1 MHGRGDVLMKVAIV
15 GAGKL
20 GLNVTEALMG
30 SGYEVMLIDKNSE
43 LLQKVSNQLDLLTVA
58 GNAKDVDLLTSA
70 NIHTYDF
77 LVAVTDNDEKNM
89 VICSLA
95 KKLGCSK
102 VVARVRDPE
111 YVNQLDFIKEAM
123 NIDYIVNPDL
133 SIANEIYK
141 YLVEKY
147 TLTDGY
153 FSTGLI
159 SIIEFSADR
168 LPVILGK
175 KIEEVGR
182 MLDNM
187 LVVAISRNGKIIIP
201 RGNTDVQ
208 EEDFLYVLGTDETV
222 LKLKDIVHERE
233 RYTDL
238 QKVMIAGGGKSGFYL
253 AKQLADFNI
262 SVKIIE
268 IDKARCEY
276 LSEHLDNVLILH
288 GDATDLNLL
297 EDENIDEMDAFV
309 TVTGFDEEN
318 LLLALIANQKNIED
332 VVAKVSRKSYADL
345 IEKMGISM
353 ALNPLDMTATEILRF
368 IQGSK
373 HILFSKMIQGQAEF
387 IEIVATK
394 NMRLTD
400 SPISELKIPEGII
413 IAAIH
418 RGDEAIIPRGS
429 TIIEEGDK
437 VIILFLLSQLPKL
450 EKYFQ
455 SRKWNFIS

>member
-1 MHGRGDVLMKVAIV
+1 MKVAIV

-20 GLNVTEALMG
+20 GLSVTEALMG
-30 SGYEVMLIDKNSE
+30 GGYEVMLIDQDSE
-43 LLQKVSNQLDLLTVA
+43 LLQKLSNQLDLLTVE
-58 GNAKDVDLLTSA
+58 GNAKDVDLLKSA

-102 VVARVRDPE
+102 VIARIRDPE

-133 SIANEIYK
+133 SIAKEIYK

-159 SIIEFSADR
+159 SVIEFTADR
-168 LPVILGK
+168 LPSIIGK
-175 KIEEVGR
+175 KIVEVGK

-201 RGNTDVQ
+201 RGNTEV
-208 EEDFLYVLGTDETV
+208 EEDDYLYVIGNDETV
-222 LKLKDIVHERE
+222 LKLKDRVHERE

-238 QKVMIAGGGKSGFYL
+238 EKVMIAGGGKIGFYL

-262 SVKIIE
+262 YVKIIE
-268 IDKARCEY
+268 VDKARCEY
-276 LSEHLDNVLILH
+276 LSEHLDNVMILH
-288 GDATDLNLL
+288 GDATDLQLL
-297 EDENIDEMDAFV
+297 EDENFDEMDAFV
-309 TVTGFDEEN
+309 SVTGFDEEN

-373 HILFSKMIQGQAEF
+373 HILFSQIIQGQAEF
-387 IEIVATK
+387 VEIVATQ
-394 NMRLTD
+394 NMHLTD
-400 SPISELKIPEGII
+400 CPISELKLPEGII

-418 RGDEAIIPRGS
+418 RGDEAIIPQGS
-429 TIIEEGDK
+429 TVIEEGDK

-450 EKYFQ
+450 EKFFQ
-455 SRKWNFIS
+455 PRKWGFIS

>member
-1 MHGRGDVLMKVAIV
+1 MKVAIV

-20 GLNVTEALMG
+20 GLSVTEALMG
-30 SGYEVMLIDKNSE
+30 GGYEVMLIDQDSE
-43 LLQKVSNQLDLLTVA
+43 LLQKLSNQLDLLTVE
-58 GNAKDVDLLTSA
+58 GNAKDVDLLKSA

-102 VVARVRDPE
+102 VIARIRDPE

-133 SIANEIYK
+133 SIAKEIYK

-159 SIIEFSADR
+159 SVIEFTADR
-168 LPVILGK
+168 LPSIIGK
-175 KIEEVGR
+175 KIVEVGK

-201 RGNTDVQ
+201 RGNTEV
-208 EEDFLYVLGTDETV
+208 EEDDYLYVIGNDETV
-222 LKLKDIVHERE
+222 LKLKDRVHERE

-238 QKVMIAGGGKSGFYL
+238 EKVMIAGGGKIGFYL

-262 SVKIIE
+262 YVKIIE
-268 IDKARCEY
+268 VDKARCEY
-276 LSEHLDNVLILH
+276 LSEHLDNVMILH
-288 GDATDLNLL
+288 GDATDLQLL
-297 EDENIDEMDAFV
+297 EDENFDEMDAFV
-309 TVTGFDEEN
+309 SVTGFDEEN

-373 HILFSKMIQGQAEF
+373 HILFSQIIQGQAEF
-387 IEIVATK
+387 VEIVATQ
-394 NMRLTD
+394 NMHLTD
-400 SPISELKIPEGII
+400 CPISELKLPEGII

-429 TIIEEGDK
+429 TVIEEGDK

-450 EKYFQ
+450 EKFFQ
-455 SRKWNFIS
+455 PRKWGFIS

>member
-1 MHGRGDVLMKVAIV
+1 MKVAIV

-20 GLNVTEALMG
+20 GLSVTEALMG
-30 SGYEVMLIDKNSE
+30 GGYEVMLIDQDSE
-43 LLQKVSNQLDLLTVA
+43 LLQKLSNQLDLLTVE
-58 GNAKDVDLLTSA
+58 GNAKDVDLLKSA

-102 VVARVRDPE
+102 VIARIRDPE

-133 SIANEIYK
+133 SIAKEIYK

-153 FSTGLI
+153 FSTELI
-159 SIIEFSADR
+159 SVIEFTADR
-168 LPVILGK
+168 LPSIIGK
-175 KIEEVGR
+175 KIVEVGK

-201 RGNTDVQ
+201 RGNTEV
-208 EEDFLYVLGTDETV
+208 EEDDYLYVIGNDETV
-222 LKLKDIVHERE
+222 LKLKDRVHERE

-238 QKVMIAGGGKSGFYL
+238 EKVMIAGGGKIGFYL

-262 SVKIIE
+262 YVKIIE
-268 IDKARCEY
+268 VDKARCEY
-276 LSEHLDNVLILH
+276 LSEHLDNVMILH
-288 GDATDLNLL
+288 GDATDLQLL
-297 EDENIDEMDAFV
+297 EDENFDEMDAFV
-309 TVTGFDEEN
+309 SVTGFDEEN
-318 LLLALIANQKNIED
+318 LLLALIANQKNIKD

-373 HILFSKMIQGQAEF
+373 HILFSQIIQGQAEF
-387 IEIVATK
+387 VEIVATQ
-394 NMRLTD
+394 NMHLTD
-400 SPISELKIPEGII
+400 CPISELKLPEGII

-429 TIIEEGDK
+429 TVIEEGDK

-450 EKYFQ
+450 EKFFQ
-455 SRKWNFIS
+455 PRKWGFIS

>member
-1 MHGRGDVLMKVAIV
+1 MKVAIA

-20 GLNVTEALMG
+20 GLNITEALMG
-30 SGYEVMLIDKNSE
+30 SGYEVMLIDKDPV
-43 LLQKVSNQLDLLTVA
+43 LLQKVSNQFDLLTIT
-58 GNAKDVDLLTSA
+58 GNAKDVDLLKKV
-70 NIHTYDF
+70 NINTYDY

-89 VICSLA
+89 AICSFA
-95 KKLGCSK
+95 KKLGCAQ
-102 VVARVRDPE
+102 VIARVRDPE
-111 YVNQLDFIKEAM
+111 YVNQLNFIKEAM

-141 YLVEKY
+141 YLVDKF
-147 TLTDGY
+147 TLTNGY
-153 FSTGLI
+153 LSTGLI
-159 SIIEFSADR
+159 SIIEFTSDS
-168 LPVILGK
+168 LPIVINK
-175 KIEEVGR
+175 KISEISK
-182 MLDNM
+182 MLDDM

-201 RGNTDVQ
+201 KGDTEVLD
-208 EEDFLYVLGTDETV
+208 EDFLYVLGTDEKV
-222 LKLKDIVHERE
+222 KKLKNIVHAKAQH
-233 RYTDL
+233 TDL
-238 QKVMIAGGGKSGFYL
+238 QKVMIAGGGKSGYYL
-253 AKQLADFNI
+253 AQQLANFNI

-309 TVTGFDEEN
+309 SVTGFDEEN

-387 IEIVATK
+387 IEILATK
-394 NMRLTD
+394 NMRLVGT
-400 SPISELKIPEGII
+400 PISNLKLPEGII
-413 IAAIH
+413 IAAVH
-418 RGDEAIIPRGS
+418 RDDQAIIPRGD
-429 TIIEEGDK
+429 TIIQEGDK
-437 VIILFLLSQLPKL
+437 VIILFLLSNLQKV
-450 EKYFQ
+450 EKIFQ
-455 SRKWNFIS
+455 TKKWNFVL

>member
-1 MHGRGDVLMKVAIV
+1 MKVAIV

-20 GLNVTEALMG
+20 GLSVTEALMG
-30 SGYEVMLIDKNSE
+30 GGYEVMLIDQDSE
-43 LLQKVSNQLDLLTVA
+43 LLQKLSNQLDLLTVE
-58 GNAKDVDLLTSA
+58 GNAKDVDLLKSA

-102 VVARVRDPE
+102 VIARIRDPE

-133 SIANEIYK
+133 SIAKEIYK

-159 SIIEFSADR
+159 SVIEFTADR
-168 LPVILGK
+168 LPSIIGK
-175 KIEEVGR
+175 KIVEVGK

-201 RGNTDVQ
+201 RGNTEV
-208 EEDFLYVLGTDETV
+208 EEDDYLYVIGNDETV
-222 LKLKDIVHERE
+222 LKLKDRVHERE

-238 QKVMIAGGGKSGFYL
+238 EKVMIAGGGKIGFYL

-262 SVKIIE
+262 YVKIIE
-268 IDKARCEY
+268 VDKARCEY
-276 LSEHLDNVLILH
+276 LSEHLDNVMILH
-288 GDATDLNLL
+288 GDATDLQLL
-297 EDENIDEMDAFV
+297 EDENFDEMDAFV
-309 TVTGFDEEN
+309 SVTGFDEEN

-373 HILFSKMIQGQAEF
+373 HILFSQIIQGQAEF
-387 IEIVATK
+387 VEIVATQ
-394 NMRLTD
+394 NMHLTD
-400 SPISELKIPEGII
+400 CPISELKLPEGII

-429 TIIEEGDK
+429 TVIEEGDK

-455 SRKWNFIS
+455 PRKWGFIS

>member
-1 MHGRGDVLMKVAIV
+1 MKVAIV

-20 GLNVTEALMG
+20 GLSVTEALMG
-30 SGYEVMLIDKNSE
+30 GGYEVILIDQDSE
-43 LLQKVSNQLDLLTVA
+43 LLQKLSNQLDLLTVE
-58 GNAKDVDLLTSA
+58 GNAKDVDLLKSA

-77 LVAVTDNDEKNM
+77 LVAITNNDEKNM

-102 VVARVRDPE
+102 VIARIRDPE

-133 SIANEIYK
+133 SIAKEIYK

-159 SIIEFSADR
+159 SVIEFTADR
-168 LPVILGK
+168 LPSIIGK
-175 KIEEVGR
+175 KIQEVGK

-201 RGNTDVQ
+201 RGNTEV
-208 EEDFLYVLGTDETV
+208 EEDDYLYVIGNDETV
-222 LKLKDIVHERE
+222 LKLKDRVHERE

-238 QKVMIAGGGKSGFYL
+238 EKVMIAGGGKIGFYL

-262 SVKIIE
+262 YVKIIE
-268 IDKARCEY
+268 VDKDRCEY
-276 LSEHLDNVLILH
+276 LSEHLDNVMILH
-288 GDATDLNLL
+288 GDATDLQLL
-297 EDENIDEMDAFV
+297 EDENFDEMDAFV
-309 TVTGFDEEN
+309 SVTGFDEEN
-318 LLLALIANQKNIED
+318 LLLALIANHKNIED

-345 IEKMGISM
+345 IEQMGISM

-373 HILFSKMIQGQAEF
+373 HILFSKIIQGQAEF
-387 IEIVATK
+387 VEIVATK
-394 NMRLTD
+394 NMHLTD
-400 SPISELKIPEGII
+400 CPISELKLPEGII

-418 RGDEAIIPRGS
+418 RGDEAIIPQGS
-429 TIIEEGDK
+429 TVIEEGDK

-455 SRKWNFIS
+455 PRKWGFIS

>member
-1 MHGRGDVLMKVAIV
+1 MKVAIV

-20 GLNVTEALMG
+20 GLSVTEALMG
-30 SGYEVMLIDKNSE
+30 GGYEVILIDQDSE
-43 LLQKVSNQLDLLTVA
+43 LLQKLSNQLDLLTVE
-58 GNAKDVDLLTSA
+58 GNAKDVDLLKSA

-77 LVAVTDNDEKNM
+77 LVAITNNDEKNM

-102 VVARVRDPE
+102 VIARIRDPE

-133 SIANEIYK
+133 SIAKEIYK

-159 SIIEFSADR
+159 SVIEFTADR
-168 LPVILGK
+168 LPSIIGK
-175 KIEEVGR
+175 KIQEVGK

-187 LVVAISRNGKIIIP
+187 LVVAISCNGKIIIP
-201 RGNTDVQ
+201 RGNTEV
-208 EEDFLYVLGTDETV
+208 EEDDYLYVIGNDETV
-222 LKLKDIVHERE
+222 LKLKDRVHERE

-238 QKVMIAGGGKSGFYL
+238 EKVMIAGGGKIGFYL

-262 SVKIIE
+262 YVKIIE
-268 IDKARCEY
+268 VDKARCEY
-276 LSEHLDNVLILH
+276 LSEHLDNVMILH
-288 GDATDLNLL
+288 GDATDLQLL
-297 EDENIDEMDAFV
+297 EDENFDEMDAFV
-309 TVTGFDEEN
+309 SVTGFDEEN
-318 LLLALIANQKNIED
+318 LLLALIANHKNIED

-345 IEKMGISM
+345 IEQMGISM

-373 HILFSKMIQGQAEF
+373 HILFSKIIQGQAEF
-387 IEIVATK
+387 VEIVATK
-394 NMRLTD
+394 NMHLTD
-400 SPISELKIPEGII
+400 CPISELKLPEGII

-418 RGDEAIIPRGS
+418 RGDEAIIPQGS
-429 TIIEEGDK
+429 TVIEEGDK

-455 SRKWNFIS
+455 PRKWGFIS

>member
-253 AKQLADFNI
+253 AKQLADF
-262 SVKIIE
+262 
-268 IDKARCEY
+268 
-276 LSEHLDNVLILH
+276 
-288 GDATDLNLL
+288 
-297 EDENIDEMDAFV
+297 
-309 TVTGFDEEN
+309 
-318 LLLALIANQKNIED
+318 
-332 VVAKVSRKSYADL
+332 
-345 IEKMGISM
+345 
-353 ALNPLDMTATEILRF
+353 
-368 IQGSK
+368 K
-373 HILFSKMIQGQAEF
+373 HF
-387 IEIVATK
+387 
-394 NMRLTD
+394 R
-400 SPISELKIPEGII
+400 
-413 IAAIH
+413 
-418 RGDEAIIPRGS
+418 
-429 TIIEEGDK
+429 
-437 VIILFLLSQLPKL
+437 
-450 EKYFQ
+450 
-455 SRKWNFIS
+455 